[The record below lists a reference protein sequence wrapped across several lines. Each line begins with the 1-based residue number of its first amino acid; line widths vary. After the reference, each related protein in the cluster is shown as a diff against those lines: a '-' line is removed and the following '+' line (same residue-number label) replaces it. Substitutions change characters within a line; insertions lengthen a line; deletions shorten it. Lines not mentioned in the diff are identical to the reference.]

1 MVDAESTWLTKQLG
15 MQIGEYAGIFIGSEY
30 QNRVRIVAVNQS
42 KNGGQLNPSYTMKVK
57 LALSNRY

>member
-30 QNRVRIVAVNQS
+30 QNRVRIVAVNKSQ
-42 KNGGQLNPSYTMKVK
+42 NGGTT
-57 LALSNRY
+57 